1 MVFVNN
7 RPSREK
13 DSRGWSALLNA
24 YLGHLMEKDK
34 FTQVEETQ
42 YAVGVLFKTAY
53 DVTITSGASQ
63 KITKV
68 ALQKRAIRSA
78 DNGQVVDETIPTSKV
93 WDYINEKLQHKHQG
107 EVAKVPFK
115 TLMDWAVFGQ
125 RILSGG
131 RPQDPSLMYL
141 DVLHLVPED
150 ATFENATAV
159 QYRVY
164 NSKDTQLAN
173 ANARNRPRMEKA
185 LSRLSSIVTIQR
197 PKDVPGRINWFTIMH
212 EYYQRRLKINKPEK
226 SCIEKF
232 GVGSVGKSEHEPF
245 YLYPVA
251 NKPSKKYTRGSMST
265 RTLNLMKAA
274 GAITEGSPLKSE
286 HLRHTALSFVHQFA
300 PKEFEKTCANARH
313 SVQTAKNRY
322 VVRID
327 KCSRQ
332 RISTMIQEKGQP
344 QVTDLLAV

>member
-13 DSRGWSALLNA
+13 DARGWSALLNA
-24 YLGHLMEKDK
+24 CLGNLMEKDK

-42 YAVGVLFKTAY
+42 RAAGVLFKTAY
-53 DVTITSGASQ
+53 DVTIASGASQ

-78 DNGQVVDETIPTSKV
+78 DNGQVVDETMPTAKV
-93 WDYINEKLQHKHQG
+93 WDCINEKLQRERQG

-115 TLMDWAVFGQ
+115 TLMDWAAFGQ
-125 RILSGG
+125 RTLSGG
-131 RPQDPSLMYL
+131 RPQDPSLTCL
-141 DVLHLVPED
+141 DALHLAPED

-159 QYRVY
+159 QCRVH

-173 ANARNRPRMEKA
+173 ANARNRPRTEKA
-185 LSRLSSIVTIQR
+185 LSGLSSMVTMQR
-197 PKDVPGRINWFTIMH
+197 PKDAPGRMNWLAMMH
-212 EYYQRRLKINKPEK
+212 ECHQRRLKINEPEK

-232 GVGSVGKSEHEPF
+232 GVGSMGKSEREPF
-245 YLYPVA
+245 YLHPAA
-251 NKPSKKYTRGSMST
+251 NKPSKKHARGSTST

-286 HLRHTALSFVHQFA
+286 RLRHAASSFVHQFA

-313 SVQTAKNRY
+313 SVQTAKNRH

-327 KCSRQ
+327 KRSRQ
-332 RISTMIQEKGQP
+332 RISTTMQEKGQP